1 MNEAIKNIKMRRS
14 VRFFEQKKIEKEIL
28 QEIIEAGNLAPTG
41 MNAQPW
47 RFVVVES
54 SEFKEKLAKLALPKY
69 KQWLERMSA
78 EFKEMRKEIDLKVK
92 DPAYYD
98 APAVI
103 FVIGKG
109 MTRDLDCP
117 MVCQNIMLA
126 ARSMGIGSCWVFI
139 GQLVLDNPEI
149 RKEFDLQEDEKVFG
163 PIVLGYPKEGFPE
176 MPLKKEPSVK
186 WL

>member
-1 MNEAIKNIKMRRS
+1 MNEVINNIKMRRS
-14 VRFFEQKKIEKEIL
+14 VRFFEKKQIEKKIL

-54 SEFKEKLAKLALPKY
+54 SEFKEKLAGLALPKY
-69 KQWLERMSA
+69 KQWLEKMPPELKS
-78 EFKEMRKEIDLKVK
+78 MREEIDSKVK
-92 DPAYYD
+92 DPAYYE

-103 FVIGKG
+103 FVIGNG
-109 MTRDLDCP
+109 MTKDLDCP

-126 ARSMGIGSCWVFI
+126 AHSLGIGSCWVFI
-139 GQLVLDNPEI
+139 GQLPLDNEEVQ
-149 RKEFDLQEDEKVFG
+149 KALELQEGEKVYG
-163 PIVLGYPKEGFPE
+163 PIVLGYPKDGFPE
-176 MPLKKEPSVK
+176 TPVKKEPVVK